1 MGEKINK
8 TDMLGF
14 CAKCEK
20 RDTCKRLCEKAEKY
34 VNQDWY
40 DFGTLDYVNIRDAE
54 NMNISEYEIGPWDFN
69 RDDYTSDGLKYII
82 LKMLDDGL
90 TQAEIAYHVPCTL
103 PYINKISK
111 KYKLTDFAS

>member
-14 CAKCEK
+14 CSKCEK
-20 RDTCKRLCEKAEKY
+20 RDTCKKLCEKAEKY

-54 NMNISEYEIGPWDFN
+54 NMNISEYETGPWDSN
-69 RDDYTSDGLKYII
+69 IDNYTSDGLKYII
-82 LKMLDDGL
+82 IKLREDGL
-90 TQAEIAYHVPCTL
+90 SFREIAYHLPCTRQ
-103 PYINKISK
+103 YVSKICNK
-111 KYKLTDFAS
+111 LL